1 MYKTKQFTLI
11 FNSLHPK
18 TVQSPLIIFW
28 TSGPFK
34 YFLTRRNLTS
44 ENITNKSE
52 SCRSIFCRIE
62 VNFMKFNTPTRTSKQ
77 SASSF
82 VEFTK
87 NTVLFRF
94 YQKLLLLISNIQ
106 LPERLI
112 RILLLI
118 VMTYEIIS
126 SFIAFIFFIIIIS
139 YIIWMNFISLFSYSF

>member
-34 YFLTRRNLTS
+34 YFLTRRILTS

-62 VNFMKFNTPTRTSKQ
+62 VNFMKFNSLTRKQQQ
-77 SASSF
+77 SASKF
-82 VEFTK
+82 VNSQK
-87 NTVLFRF
+87 ILFHQNVPIPFYLLLIPYLPDGFDPFQNILLPEKFDPFQDILLPERF
-94 YQKLLLLISNIQ
+94 DLLLLNNITV
-106 LPERLI
+106 
-112 RILLLI
+112 IL
-118 VMTYEIIS
+118 
-126 SFIAFIFFIIIIS
+126 
-139 YIIWMNFISLFSYSF
+139 

>member
-34 YFLTRRNLTS
+34 YFLTRRILTS

-62 VNFMKFNTPTRTSKQ
+62 VNFMKLNTLTRTQQQ

-82 VEFTK
+82 VNSQK
-87 NTVLFRF
+87 ILFSSDYF
-94 YQKLLLLISNIQ
+94 QVFLLHFLLSSTRLLDPFLTQ
-106 LPERLI
+106 LSQLFDSFQYI
-112 RILLLI
+112 RI
-118 VMTYEIIS
+118 VVFMTSNYHKHMIRFQDI
-126 SFIAFIFFIIIIS
+126 
-139 YIIWMNFISLFSYSF
+139 

>member
-34 YFLTRRNLTS
+34 YFLTRRILTS

-62 VNFMKFNTPTRTSKQ
+62 VNFMKFNSLTRTQQQ
-77 SASSF
+77 SASNF
-82 VEFTK
+82 VNSQK
-87 NTVLFRF
+87 ILFHQNILIPF
-94 YQKLLLLISNIQ
+94 NLLLISWIHTNSKYHKH
-106 LPERLI
+106 LI
-112 RILLLI
+112 HFD
-118 VMTYEIIS
+118 TSE
-126 SFIAFIFFIIIIS
+126 
-139 YIIWMNFISLFSYSF
+139 SLFSLLHLTTRNAWFVSGISNYQKNLNRFIP